1 MSPQHSTEHA
11 TFVIERSYD
20 ADPVRVF
27 AAWAS
32 LEAKRAW
39 FGPPD
44 HGADTHEL
52 DFRIG
57 GRETFA
63 VTVDEVGT
71 RYSYDA
77 LYQDIVDGER
87 IVYTYEM
94 HRNEDRISVSVAT
107 VEMRAAEG
115 GTALKLTEQGV
126 FLDGHDT
133 VAQREHGTR
142 ELMEAL
148 AKALDATKETTGS

>member
-1 MSPQHSTEHA
+1 MSRSTEHA

-32 LEAKRAW
+32 LEAKQAW
-39 FGPPD
+39 FGPRD
-44 HGADTHEL
+44 KSGIAHDL
-52 DFRIG
+52 DFRVG
-57 GRETFA
+57 GRERFSGATH
-63 VTVDEVGT
+63 
-71 RYSYDA
+71 SYNA

-94 HRNEDRISVSVAT
+94 YAGEDRISVSVAT